1 MKFIARSGEYV
12 ERRITNFEHQRTD
25 LTLFWQIM
33 MNEKLLKMTTM
44 PEKKW
49 STKFVLG
56 NDLLM
61 FKYISV
67 LQEPLTKLKD
77 KSPSHS
83 KHKSHWINSR
93 TNVSAF

>member
-1 MKFIARSGEYV
+1 MKFIARSGEKF
-12 ERRITNFEHQRTD
+12 ERRITNFEHQRTN

-33 MNEKLLKMTTM
+33 MNKKLLKMTTL

-49 STKFVLG
+49 STQFVLG
-56 NDLLM
+56 NDLLL

-67 LQEPLTKLKD
+67 LTKLKD

-83 KHKSHWINSR
+83 KHNH
-93 TNVSAF
+93 